1 MTNTE
6 LLTMVKSNIQMAS
19 SAFDTYLGQLVE
31 VAKENI
37 REYGIEVTDSIADA
51 NLIVMYA
58 SYLWDKRK
66 SENSAMPRM
75 LTMALRNRLFGQ
87 KMRGD

>member
-6 LLTMVKSNIQMAS
+6 LLTMVKANLQMAS
-19 SAFDTYLGQLVE
+19 SAFDSYLEQLIE
-31 VAKENI
+31 VAKENL
-37 REYGIEVTDSIADA
+37 REYGIALTESISDS
-51 NLIVMYA
+51 NLIVMYT
-58 SYLWDKRK
+58 SYLFNKRR

-75 LTMALRNRLFGQ
+75 LTLAMRNRLFGQ